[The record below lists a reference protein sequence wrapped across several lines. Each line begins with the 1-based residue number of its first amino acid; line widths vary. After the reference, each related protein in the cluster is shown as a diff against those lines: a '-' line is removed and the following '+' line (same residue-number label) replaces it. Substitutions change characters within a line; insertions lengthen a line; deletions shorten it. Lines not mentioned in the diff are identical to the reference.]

1 MSLAFAFNVLR
12 DIDIVSLIHVYFS
25 TIPSLHSCQLQRQW
39 QKLPPRI
46 GKRAPVQ
53 LGAKV
58 RFQPPLSD
66 LYHPTDHHGGILVSA
81 KRSV

>member
-1 MSLAFAFNVLR
+1 MFTFPQFRLCILVK
-12 DIDIVSLIHVYFS
+12 
-25 TIPSLHSCQLQRQW
+25 LQSNGRSYH
-39 QKLPPRI
+39 LGS
-46 GKRAPVQ
+46 GKELQVQ